1 MSNYKHLIQENAWLR
16 EQLAVMLEHRKA
28 DFRKTFFRPFLSPE
42 GQTEAHRT
50 YDRTLR
56 IQAEANRLAAEAK
69 KGRGPFQDVPG
80 LGGEEGLVGRLIK
93 AADEDGRMVPGN
105 ETDRLAELKRI
116 SDLNKKNNPKPVKK
130 S

>member
-28 DFRKTFFRPFLSPE
+28 DFRKTLYRSILDPNDL
-42 GQTEAHRT
+42 HRNL
-50 YDRTLR
+50 DRTMR
-56 IQAEANRLAAEAK
+56 TQKEANRLAAEAK
-69 KGRGPFQDVPG
+69 KGKGPFQDVPG
-80 LGGEEGLVGRLIK
+80 LGGGEGLVGRLIK
-93 AADEDGRMVPGN
+93 AADEDGRMVPEN
-105 ETDRLAELKRI
+105 ETDRLAKLKRI

>member
-16 EQLAVMLEHRKA
+16 EQLAVMLEHKKA
-28 DFRKTFFRPFLSPE
+28 DFRKTFHRPFLSSL
-42 GQTEAHRT
+42 GQNEAHRNL
-50 YDRTLR
+50 DRTMR
-56 IQAEANRLAAEAK
+56 TQKEARRLAAEAK
-69 KGRGPFQDVPG
+69 KGKGPFQDVPG
-80 LGGEEGLVGRLIK
+80 LGGGDGLVAALIK

-105 ETDRLAELKRI
+105 ETDRLAKLKRI

>member
-16 EQLAVMLEHRKA
+16 EQLAVILEHKKA
-28 DFRKTFFRPFLSPE
+28 DFRKTLYRSILDPNDL
-42 GQTEAHRT
+42 HRT
-50 YDRTLR
+50 LDRTMR
-56 IQAEANRLAAEAK
+56 TRKEAKRLAAEAK
-69 KGRGPFQDVPG
+69 KGKGPFQDVYG
-80 LGGEEGLVGRLIK
+80 LGGGEGLVGRLIK

-105 ETDRLAELKRI
+105 ETDRLAKLKRI

>member
-16 EQLAVMLEHRKA
+16 EQLAVLLETKKA
-28 DFRKTFFRPFLSPE
+28 DFRKTLYRSILDPNDL
-42 GQTEAHRT
+42 HRNL
-50 YDRTLR
+50 DRTMR
-56 IQAEANRLAAEAK
+56 TQKKANQLAAEAK
-69 KGRGPFQDVPG
+69 KGKGPFQDVPG

-93 AADEDGRMVPGN
+93 AADEGRMVPGN